1 MKKGII
7 AVSLL
12 LSGALLI
19 TPITNALSKS
29 DEKETTVKPVK
40 IEQNVQSEKI
50 ESTDKINEVN
60 NKTTQTN
67 DIDKQETSIKEN
79 LTKENNK
86 ETIQKENKKEDTAKE
101 ESIKENKIEDKV
113 QNTQNTTEEKPQEP
127 EQKEN
132 LGMSKS
138 QAEAVLNKYL
148 NKVEKTDLTYTYQG
162 DENTFESIKE
172 KGIRGYVF
180 LPNVDT
186 DMAYLVDKDNG
197 NIYFFH
203 PSGYFELLQ

>member
-60 NKTTQTN
+60 DKTTQTN
-67 DIDKQETSIKEN
+67 DIDKQETYI
-79 LTKENNK
+79 
-86 ETIQKENKKEDTAKE
+86 KENKKEDTVKE
-101 ESIKENKIEDKV
+101 ESIKENIIEDKV
-113 QNTQNTTEEKPQEP
+113 QNTQNTTEEKFQAS
-127 EQKEN
+127 EQKED
-132 LGMSKS
+132 LRMSKS

-148 NKVEKTDLTYTYQG
+148 NEIEKTDLTYTYQG
-162 DENTFESIKE
+162 DENTFEAIKD

-180 LPNVDT
+180 LPDVDT
-186 DMAYLVDKDNG
+186 DMAYLVDKDSG

>member
-60 NKTTQTN
+60 DKTTQTN
-67 DIDKQETSIKEN
+67 DIDKQETYI
-79 LTKENNK
+79 
-86 ETIQKENKKEDTAKE
+86 KENKKEDTVKE
-101 ESIKENKIEDKV
+101 ESIKENIIEDKV
-113 QNTQNTTEEKPQEP
+113 QNTQNTTEEKFQTS
-127 EQKEN
+127 EQKED
-132 LGMSKS
+132 LRMSKS

-148 NKVEKTDLTYTYQG
+148 NEVEKTDLTYTYQG

>member
-1 MKKGII
+1 MNKGII

-60 NKTTQTN
+60 DKTTQTN
-67 DIDKQETSIKEN
+67 DIDKQETYI
-79 LTKENNK
+79 
-86 ETIQKENKKEDTAKE
+86 KENKKEDTAKE
-101 ESIKENKIEDKV
+101 ESIKENIIEDKV
-113 QNTQNTTEEKPQEP
+113 QNTQNTTEEKFQAS
-127 EQKEN
+127 EQKED
-132 LGMSKS
+132 LRMSKS

-148 NKVEKTDLTYTYQG
+148 NEVEKTDLTYTYQG

>member
-86 ETIQKENKKEDTAKE
+86 ETIKKENKKEDTAKE

>member
-7 AVSLL
+7 AVSLI

-67 DIDKQETSIKEN
+67 DIDKQETYI
-79 LTKENNK
+79 
-86 ETIQKENKKEDTAKE
+86 KENKKEDTAKE
-101 ESIKENKIEDKV
+101 ESIKENIIEDKV
-113 QNTQNTTEEKPQEP
+113 QNTQNTTEEKFQTS
-127 EQKEN
+127 EQKED
-132 LGMSKS
+132 LRMSKS

-148 NKVEKTDLTYTYQG
+148 NEVEKTDLTYTYQG

>member
-60 NKTTQTN
+60 DKTTQTN
-67 DIDKQETSIKEN
+67 DIDKQETYI
-79 LTKENNK
+79 
-86 ETIQKENKKEDTAKE
+86 KENKKEDTVKE
-101 ESIKENKIEDKV
+101 ESIKENIIEDKV
-113 QNTQNTTEEKPQEP
+113 QNTQNTTEEKFQAS
-127 EQKEN
+127 EQKED
-132 LGMSKS
+132 LRMSKS

-148 NKVEKTDLTYTYQG
+148 NEVEKTDLTYTYQG

>member
-86 ETIQKENKKEDTAKE
+86 ETIKKENKKEDTAKE

-113 QNTQNTTEEKPQEP
+113 QNTQNTTEEKPQDP

>member
-7 AVSLL
+7 EVSLL
-12 LSGALLI
+12 LSRELLI
-19 TPITNALSKS
+19 TPITNELSKS

-67 DIDKQETSIKEN
+67 DIDKQETYI
-79 LTKENNK
+79 
-86 ETIQKENKKEDTAKE
+86 KENKKEDTVKE
-101 ESIKENKIEDKV
+101 ESIKENIIEDKV
-113 QNTQNTTEEKPQEP
+113 QNTQNTTGEKFQTS
-127 EQKEN
+127 EQKED
-132 LGMSKS
+132 LRMSKS

-148 NKVEKTDLTYTYQG
+148 NEIEKTDLTYTYQG

>member
-86 ETIQKENKKEDTAKE
+86 ETIKKENKKEDTAKE
-101 ESIKENKIEDKV
+101 ESIKENIIEDKV

-148 NKVEKTDLTYTYQG
+148 NEVEKTDLTYTYQG

>member
-67 DIDKQETSIKEN
+67 DIDKQETYI
-79 LTKENNK
+79 
-86 ETIQKENKKEDTAKE
+86 KENKKEDTVKE
-101 ESIKENKIEDKV
+101 ESIKENIIEDKV
-113 QNTQNTTEEKPQEP
+113 QNTQNTTGEKFQTS
-127 EQKEN
+127 EQKED
-132 LGMSKS
+132 LRMSKS

-148 NKVEKTDLTYTYQG
+148 NEIEKTDLTYTYQG

>member
-67 DIDKQETSIKEN
+67 DIDKQETYI
-79 LTKENNK
+79 
-86 ETIQKENKKEDTAKE
+86 KENKKEDTAKE
-101 ESIKENKIEDKV
+101 ESIKENIIEDKV
-113 QNTQNTTEEKPQEP
+113 QNTQNTTEEKFQTS
-127 EQKEN
+127 EQKED
-132 LGMSKS
+132 LRMSKS

-148 NKVEKTDLTYTYQG
+148 NEVEKTDLTYTYQG

-203 PSGYFELLQ
+203 PSGYFELLK

>member
-60 NKTTQTN
+60 DKTTQTN

-86 ETIQKENKKEDTAKE
+86 ETIKKENKKEDTAKE

>member
-67 DIDKQETSIKEN
+67 DIDKQETYI
-79 LTKENNK
+79 
-86 ETIQKENKKEDTAKE
+86 KENKKEDTAKE
-101 ESIKENKIEDKV
+101 ESIKENIIEDKV
-113 QNTQNTTEEKPQEP
+113 QNTQNTTEEKFQTS
-127 EQKEN
+127 EQKED
-132 LGMSKS
+132 LRMSKS

-148 NKVEKTDLTYTYQG
+148 NEVEKTDLTYTYQG

>member
-60 NKTTQTN
+60 DKTTQTN
-67 DIDKQETSIKEN
+67 DIDKQETYI
-79 LTKENNK
+79 
-86 ETIQKENKKEDTAKE
+86 KENKKEDTVKE
-101 ESIKENKIEDKV
+101 ESIKENIIEDKV
-113 QNTQNTTEEKPQEP
+113 QNTQNTTGEKFQTS
-127 EQKEN
+127 EQKED
-132 LGMSKS
+132 LRMSKS

-148 NKVEKTDLTYTYQG
+148 NEIEKTDLTYTYQG

>member
-7 AVSLL
+7 AITLL

-67 DIDKQETSIKEN
+67 DIDKQETYI
-79 LTKENNK
+79 
-86 ETIQKENKKEDTAKE
+86 KENKKEDTVKE
-101 ESIKENKIEDKV
+101 ESIKENIIEDKV
-113 QNTQNTTEEKPQEP
+113 QNTQNTTEEKFQTS
-127 EQKEN
+127 EQKED
-132 LGMSKS
+132 LRMSKS

-148 NKVEKTDLTYTYQG
+148 NEVEKTDLTYTYQG

>member
-67 DIDKQETSIKEN
+67 DIDKQETYI
-79 LTKENNK
+79 
-86 ETIQKENKKEDTAKE
+86 KENKKEDTAKE
-101 ESIKENKIEDKV
+101 ESIKENIIEDKV
-113 QNTQNTTEEKPQEP
+113 QNTQNTTEEKFQAS
-127 EQKEN
+127 EQKED
-132 LGMSKS
+132 LRMSKS

-148 NKVEKTDLTYTYQG
+148 NEVEKTDLTYTYQG

>member
-40 IEQNVQSEKI
+40 IEQNVQSEKK

-79 LTKENNK
+79 NK
-86 ETIQKENKKEDTAKE
+86 ETIKKENKKEDTAKE
-101 ESIKENKIEDKV
+101 ESIKENIIEDKV
-113 QNTQNTTEEKPQEP
+113 QNTQNTTEEKFQTS
-127 EQKEN
+127 EQKED
-132 LGMSKS
+132 LRMSKS

-148 NKVEKTDLTYTYQG
+148 NEVEKTDLTYTYQG

>member
-19 TPITNALSKS
+19 TQITNALSKS

-67 DIDKQETSIKEN
+67 DIDKQETYI
-79 LTKENNK
+79 
-86 ETIQKENKKEDTAKE
+86 KENKKEDTVKE
-101 ESIKENKIEDKV
+101 ESIKENIIEDKV
-113 QNTQNTTEEKPQEP
+113 QNTQNTTGEKFQTS
-127 EQKEN
+127 EQKED
-132 LGMSKS
+132 LRMSKS

-148 NKVEKTDLTYTYQG
+148 NEIEKTDLTYTYQG

>member
-60 NKTTQTN
+60 DKTTQTN

-79 LTKENNK
+79 VTKENNK
-86 ETIQKENKKEDTAKE
+86 ETIKKENKKEDTAKE

-113 QNTQNTTEEKPQEP
+113 QNTQNTTEEKPQAP

-148 NKVEKTDLTYTYQG
+148 NEVEKTDLTYTYQG

-186 DMAYLVDKDNG
+186 DMAYLVDKDSG

>member
-19 TPITNALSKS
+19 TQITNALSKS

-67 DIDKQETSIKEN
+67 DIDKQETYI
-79 LTKENNK
+79 
-86 ETIQKENKKEDTAKE
+86 KENKKEDTAKE
-101 ESIKENKIEDKV
+101 ESIKENIIEDKV
-113 QNTQNTTEEKPQEP
+113 QNTQNTTEEKFQAS
-127 EQKEN
+127 EQKED
-132 LGMSKS
+132 LRMSKS

-148 NKVEKTDLTYTYQG
+148 NEVEKTDLTYTYQG

>member
-60 NKTTQTN
+60 KTTQTN
-67 DIDKQETSIKEN
+67 DIDKQETYI
-79 LTKENNK
+79 
-86 ETIQKENKKEDTAKE
+86 KENKKEDTVKE
-101 ESIKENKIEDKV
+101 ESIKENIIEDKV
-113 QNTQNTTEEKPQEP
+113 QNTQNTTEEKFQTS
-127 EQKEN
+127 EQKED
-132 LGMSKS
+132 LRMSKS

-148 NKVEKTDLTYTYQG
+148 NEVEKTDLTYTYQG

>member
-40 IEQNVQSEKI
+40 IEQDVQSEKI

-67 DIDKQETSIKEN
+67 DIDKQETYI
-79 LTKENNK
+79 
-86 ETIQKENKKEDTAKE
+86 KENKKEDTVKE
-101 ESIKENKIEDKV
+101 ESIKENIIEDKV
-113 QNTQNTTEEKPQEP
+113 QNTQNTTEEKFQTS
-127 EQKEN
+127 EQKED
-132 LGMSKS
+132 LRMSKS

-148 NKVEKTDLTYTYQG
+148 NEVEKTDLTYTYQG

>member
-67 DIDKQETSIKEN
+67 DIDKQETYI
-79 LTKENNK
+79 
-86 ETIQKENKKEDTAKE
+86 KENKKEDTVKE
-101 ESIKENKIEDKV
+101 ESIKENIIEDKV
-113 QNTQNTTEEKPQEP
+113 QNTQNTTEEKFQTS
-127 EQKEN
+127 EQKED
-132 LGMSKS
+132 LRMSKS

-148 NKVEKTDLTYTYQG
+148 NEVEKTDLTYTYQG
-162 DENTFESIKE
+162 DENSFESIKE

>member
-86 ETIQKENKKEDTAKE
+86 ETIKKENK
-101 ESIKENKIEDKV
+101 
-113 QNTQNTTEEKPQEP
+113 
-127 EQKEN
+127 
-132 LGMSKS
+132 
-138 QAEAVLNKYL
+138 
-148 NKVEKTDLTYTYQG
+148 
-162 DENTFESIKE
+162 
-172 KGIRGYVF
+172 R
-180 LPNVDT
+180 
-186 DMAYLVDKDNG
+186 
-197 NIYFFH
+197 
-203 PSGYFELLQ
+203 

>member
-60 NKTTQTN
+60 DKTTQTN

-86 ETIQKENKKEDTAKE
+86 ETIKKENKKEDTAKE
-101 ESIKENKIEDKV
+101 ESIKENIIEDKV
-113 QNTQNTTEEKPQEP
+113 QNTQNTTEEKFQAS

>member
-86 ETIQKENKKEDTAKE
+86 ETIKKENKKEDTAKE

-113 QNTQNTTEEKPQEP
+113 QNTQNTTEEKFQTS
-127 EQKEN
+127 EQKED
-132 LGMSKS
+132 LRMSKS

>member
-86 ETIQKENKKEDTAKE
+86 ETIKKENKKEDTAKE

-148 NKVEKTDLTYTYQG
+148 SKVEKTDLTYTYQG

>member
-86 ETIQKENKKEDTAKE
+86 ETIKKENKKEDTAKE
-101 ESIKENKIEDKV
+101 ESIKENIIEDKV
-113 QNTQNTTEEKPQEP
+113 QNTQNTTEEKFQTS
-127 EQKEN
+127 EQKED
-132 LGMSKS
+132 LRMSKS

-148 NKVEKTDLTYTYQG
+148 NEIEKTDLTYTYQG